1 MQNLNEI
8 QIGDNFKSVFK
19 DGKWQHEYIEKSK
32 NSEIVKNNN
41 INAEYKEKPEYELLE
56 QLEVAEKFYFDEL
69 LKEQNKEIL
78 LFINKNVKFDDIK

>member
-1 MQNLNEI
+1 MQKLNEI
-8 QIGDNFKSVFK
+8 QIGNNFKSIFK

-32 NSEIVKNNN
+32 NSKIVKNN
-41 INAEYKEKPEYELLE
+41 INTEYKEKPEYELLE

>member
-1 MQNLNEI
+1 MQKLNEI
-8 QIGDNFKSVFK
+8 QIGNNFKSVFK
-19 DGKWQHEYIEKSK
+19 DGKWEHEYIEKSK
-32 NSEIVKNNN
+32 NSDIVKNNVKV
-41 INAEYKEKPEYELLE
+41 EYKEKPEYELLE